1 MRSRYDR
8 FCPLEVSDTEPA
20 RMGLRSVPPHP
31 SRSVGGR
38 SSLGGLT
45 LDEEGGEGVGVA
57 VLTGSDRGIE
67 PPVA

>member
-20 RMGLRSVPPHP
+20 RMGLRSAPPP
-31 SRSVGGR
+31 ILAGRWGR

-45 LDEEGGEGVGVA
+45 LDEEGGEGVRVA
-57 VLTGSDRGIE
+57 VLTGSDRGI
-67 PPVA
+67 

>member
-8 FCPLEVSDTEPA
+8 FCPLEVLDTELA
-20 RMGLRSVPPHP
+20 RTGLRSVP
-31 SRSVGGR
+31 RGGR

-45 LDEEGGEGVGVA
+45 PDEEGGEGVGVA
-57 VLTGSDRGIE
+57 VLAGGDRGIE

>member
-20 RMGLRSVPPHP
+20 RMGLRSVP
-31 SRSVGGR
+31 RGGR
-38 SSLGGLT
+38 SSLEGLT

-57 VLTGSDRGIE
+57 VLGGGDRGIE
-67 PPVA
+67 SPVA

>member
-8 FCPLEVSDTEPA
+8 FCPLEVSDTEPT
-20 RMGLRSVPPHP
+20 RMGLRSVP
-31 SRSVGGR
+31 RRGR

-57 VLTGSDRGIE
+57 VLAGSDRGIE